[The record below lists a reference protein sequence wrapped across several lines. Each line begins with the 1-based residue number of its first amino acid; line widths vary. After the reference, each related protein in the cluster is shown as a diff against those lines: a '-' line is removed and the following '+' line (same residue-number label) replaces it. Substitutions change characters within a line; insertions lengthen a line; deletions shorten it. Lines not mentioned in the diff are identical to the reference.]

1 MKDFDDEISFK
12 PLSEGLGFHQ
22 KQIKLEAGSLDF
34 FSPEPIPVITP
45 NTSVKKSEPLFMN
58 TLKNMSQSSTQSSV
72 QPIIQSKAQSTIL
85 STSQHKIQSSIQHQV
100 QNSTSKKESVSNDLT
115 PVWSQPATKT
125 QNSWGG
131 NVDLGLTPREDG
143 IVDRDSLSRPVLI
156 DNPFYVPRSSV
167 SPVEVVT
174 LKFSGHDGLRKV
186 KTKPV
191 TTSFLAITMDV
202 LTLIS
207 LCMIL
212 LTFYFASLGQSLS
225 EVILEIPHNAALK
238 NQFFGLTISIGFLY
252 LIISRCVFGRT
263 IGEWMF
269 HMQLGSIKD
278 QEKSTYPVRV
288 FIRTLIV
295 FVTGLIF
302 FPIISFAFKKDF
314 LASFCGLEL
323 HA

>member
-1 MKDFDDEISFK
+1 MKEFDDDISFK

-22 KQIKLEAGSLDF
+22 KQIKLEVGNLDFVKSDVIPSLVPNSNTKKKEDLFSNSIVSNSLIQKNAKSSVAQKESLDKD
-34 FSPEPIPVITP
+34 I
-45 NTSVKKSEPLFMN
+45 
-58 TLKNMSQSSTQSSV
+58 
-72 QPIIQSKAQSTIL
+72 
-85 STSQHKIQSSIQHQV
+85 
-100 QNSTSKKESVSNDLT
+100 T
-115 PVWSQPATKT
+115 PVWSLPASKT

-191 TTSFLAITMDV
+191 STSFLAIMMDV

-269 HMQLGSIKD
+269 HLQLGSVTD

-295 FVTGLIF
+295 FVTGLVF
-302 FPIISFAFKKDF
+302 FPILSYVFKKDF
-314 LASFCGLEL
+314 LANFCGLEL
-323 HA
+323 HAEKI